1 MCRISEFSRLRVWL
15 PQFPDQ
21 CRSPARQVGREMVE
35 EGSFLSSVSVG
46 YRPSFS
52 GLGSVS
58 RSFGS
63 LVFSSEQEVGVPS

>member
-35 EGSFLSSVSVG
+35 EGLFLSFSVG

-52 GLGSVS
+52 GLELVS

>member
-1 MCRISEFSRLRVWL
+1 M
-15 PQFPDQ
+15 
-21 CRSPARQVGREMVE
+21 E
-35 EGSFLSSVSVG
+35 EGLFLSFSVG

-52 GLGSVS
+52 GLGLVS